1 MKMATDAG
9 DKELLE
15 MHDDATAEEIIERL
29 RKQIEYVYNK
39 IIIIIIIII
48 IILFYFLNI

>member
-15 MHDDATAEEIIERL
+15 MHDDATAEEIIDRL
-29 RKQIEYVYNK
+29 RKQIE
-39 IIIIIIIII
+39 
-48 IILFYFLNI
+48 